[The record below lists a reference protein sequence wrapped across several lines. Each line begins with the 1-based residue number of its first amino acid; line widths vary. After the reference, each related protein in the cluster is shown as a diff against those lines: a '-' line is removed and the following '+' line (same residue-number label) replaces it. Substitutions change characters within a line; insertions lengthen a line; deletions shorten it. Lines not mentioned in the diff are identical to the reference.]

1 MEQTNCN
8 LCGGSSV
15 HPYLIVQDL
24 LLERLDVRTQLVQCQ
39 QCGLV
44 YQNPR
49 PTLAEM
55 GQHYPPEYDSYVDH
69 AAQKR
74 NPLLQKAIDYGFNKR
89 CRYVTKRRAQG
100 TLLDIGCAAGSFL
113 LAMQG
118 QGGWQVQG
126 VEITPQVAQLARE
139 RHGLNVFSGT
149 LEEAAFADAHFDAV
163 TMWDVLE
170 HLHDPLAGLQEIH
183 RILNPDGV
191 LVIRV
196 PNLASW
202 DAKLFGTAWAGLDA
216 PRHLYVFTPQ
226 TLSSMLEKAG
236 FETLEHSCAI
246 GSYVTFVLSVRFWLT
261 ARRVSPA
268 TSQRI
273 MKALYHPLARLVS
286 APFFSIPTLFKT
298 GPLVVT
304 TARKKV
310 SAASA
315 MHGETHAEKSDV

>member
-1 MEQTNCN
+1 MEETTCN
-8 LCGGSSV
+8 LCGGATNTPFATV
-15 HPYLIVQDL
+15 VDL
-24 LLERLDVRTQLVQCQ
+24 LLERLDVTAALVQCR

-69 AAQKR
+69 AVQKR
-74 NPLLQKAIDYGFNKR
+74 NPLLQRAIDYGFNKR
-89 CRYVTKRRAQG
+89 CRYVTKRKAQG
-100 TLLDIGCAAGSFL
+100 KLLDIGCAAGSFL
-113 LAMQG
+113 LAMQR
-118 QGGWQVQG
+118 QGNWQVQG
-126 VEITPQVAQLARE
+126 VEITPAVAQMARE
-139 RHGLNVFSGT
+139 RHGLDVFTGT
-149 LEEAAFADAHFDAV
+149 LEEAHFADASFDAV

-183 RILNPDGV
+183 RILKPDGV

-202 DAKLFGTAWAGLDA
+202 DAKLFGAAWAGLDA

-226 TLSSMLEKAG
+226 TLSDMLAKAG

-261 ARRVSPA
+261 QRGASAATKQRV
-268 TSQRI
+268 
-273 MKALYHPLARLVS
+273 MGLLYHPVARLLS

-304 TARKKV
+304 TARKK
-310 SAASA
+310 
-315 MHGETHAEKSDV
+315 G